1 VEDIVYCLLRI
12 FDIQMPLIYGER
24 GKAFRRLQEE
34 ITKVSDNQSIFALIR
49 LTVPDVDSV
58 GDESG
63 LLADCPASLKNSGNI
78 IRPSAP
84 EAARRRSI
92 EFTYGLLP

>member
-1 VEDIVYCLLRI
+1 
-12 FDIQMPLIYGER
+12 M
-24 GKAFRRLQEE
+24 
-34 ITKVSDNQSIFALIR
+34 R
-49 LTVPDVDSV
+49 LTVADVDSV

-63 LLADCPASLKNSGNI
+63 LLADSPASFKNSGNI